1 MVHTFGVVGVET
13 VQRAVVVGPQIMS
26 LKETI
31 VNRVTEYLESTT
43 IHGFSYL
50 TSGRHVCER
59 VVWLIIIGT
68 CFTLAALLIHQSIEE
83 ANQNPVMTNVESIP
97 LQDIPFP
104 AITINSGDPDPLG
117 YAENTFNGLIF
128 DQGLSEA
135 NDKELRNMF
144 SSIID
149 DIVCQ
154 LNSSFRMRNSHYT
167 RHDIPSRFIFE
178 TMPKLRELCLNQPD
192 EKELIDQRFTEI
204 SKELILDGRDIDKVF
219 DQYLATVDL
228 DHEYVGIIS
237 NTSCEKWAEHLVF
250 FFINLYQNQQ
260 AGSQKTTLIGFGS
273 FVTYFD
279 YLSKTTNTDVPDKFM
294 QFLSNYSKLT
304 GVSERLERMD
314 ATSFDFVAWMMN
326 WLRLNNFE
334 FNGWKKNCPG
344 LTWVP
349 EWMPLCHNLSDFRRE
364 YSLCCDVFSFESL
377 NMSSLYQIMRES
389 MQSPVFLTNP
399 LELIERG
406 NVIANLPFPNILQKE
421 ELTERF
427 LKKNPNAR
435 VYACNYAGENPPS
448 TSAFKES
455 MSCPH
460 FHRSITTNG
469 FGISFNVADFWSIYK
484 ESPFTKTFVEVMKP
498 KTNPTQQPK
507 NLASDQHVIHRGK
520 NILFP
525 EKLGKSNEMLLV
537 LQSKWT
543 REQKTSEKFRLT
555 IHDPL
560 HIPNMLDA
568 GDEILPGALT
578 SITVWPQLIETSND
592 LVSHTIEE
600 RGCQFNF
607 EGSSQLFT
615 NNYHQ
620 EGCIF
625 ECLLELSYSTMNC
638 TPWNYPFF
646 KPHQQTCNFYAVYE
660 FEKQMRDSSSI
671 NQCQAKCPQ
680 ECTKMLYTTSI
691 SSEPFDWQGMC
702 DQDLNYVLYFDP
714 NPFYQYSQ
722 PIGIIKSYEQMVFN
736 KNMSNLEFCKETLKR
751 LAVVRIKLASNTVTA
766 IKRSK
771 RVTITGHISN
781 IGGTLGLFTG
791 MSIMSFIELTFWLC
805 RFLHSLKKHCS

>member
-1 MVHTFGVVGVET
+1 
-13 VQRAVVVGPQIMS
+13 MS

-31 VNRVTEYLESTT
+31 ASRVTEYLESTT

-50 TSGRHVCER
+50 TGGRHICER
-59 VVWLIIIGT
+59 VTWLIIIGT

-104 AITINSGDPDPLG
+104 AITINIGDPDPLG

-128 DQGLSEA
+128 DQGLPEA
-135 NDKELRNMF
+135 KELRNIF
-144 SSIID
+144 SNAID
-149 DIVCQ
+149 DIVYQ
-154 LNSSFRMRNSHYT
+154 LNSSFRIRNSRY
-167 RHDIPSRFIFE
+167 IPQGFIDLIV
-178 TMPKLRELCLNQPD
+178 PYLRGFCLNYPD
-192 EKELIDQRFTEI
+192 KKELIDQKITVFSR
-204 SKELILDGRDIDKVF
+204 ELILDGRYIEDLFFEDI
-219 DQYLATVDL
+219 ATIDL
-228 DHEYVGIIS
+228 DYEYVGNIS
-237 NTSCEKWAEHLVF
+237 NTSVSYSSCEKWAGHLVF
-250 FFINLYQNQQ
+250 FFYNLYQNQQ
-260 AGSQKTTLIGFGS
+260 SGSQKTTRIGFGS
-273 FVTYFD
+273 FVAYFD
-279 YLSKTTNTDVPDKFM
+279 SLSKFSTNTNVPHNFS
-294 QFLSNYSKLT
+294 QFLSKYSKLT
-304 GVSERLERMD
+304 GLSEVLERMNV
-314 ATSFDFVAWMMN
+314 TSFDFVAWMSN

-334 FNGWKKNCPG
+334 LDGWRKNCPG
-344 LTWVP
+344 I
-349 EWMPLCHNLSDFRRE
+349 EERFMALCHTLPDFRQK
-364 YSLCCDVFSFESL
+364 YSQCCDIFSFESL
-377 NMSSLYQIMRES
+377 NMSSVYQIMRES
-389 MQSPVFLTNP
+389 MQSPMYLTNP
-399 LELIERG
+399 QEVIERQ
-406 NVIANLPFPNILQKE
+406 NVIASFPFPNVLQND
-421 ELTERF
+421 ELTEIF
-427 LKKNPNAR
+427 LKTNPNAR
-435 VYACNYAGENPPS
+435 VYACNYARENNE
-448 TSAFKES
+448 FGNLEFRKS

-460 FHRSITTNG
+460 FHRSITSNG
-469 FGISFNVADFWSIYK
+469 FGISFNVADFWSVYK

-498 KTNPTQQPK
+498 KTNPPHK
-507 NLASDQHVIHRGK
+507 PNNLANDQHLLHRGK

-525 EKLGKSNEMLLV
+525 EKLGKSNEMLVV
-537 LQSKWT
+537 LQSRWT
-543 REQKTSEKFRLT
+543 REQKTSEKFQLS

-560 HIPNMLDA
+560 QIPNMLDA

-578 SITVWPQLIETSND
+578 SINVWPQLIETSNN

-646 KPHQQTCNFYAVYE
+646 KPHQQTCNFYAVFH
-660 FEKQMRDSSSI
+660 FEEQMRSSSNI

-680 ECTKMLYTTSI
+680 ECTKMLYTASI

-702 DQDLNYVLYFDP
+702 EDKNDNYRLYFDP

-722 PIGIIKSYEQMVFN
+722 PIGILKSYEQMVFN
-736 KNMSNLEFCKETLKR
+736 KNMSYLEFCKETLKR
-751 LAVVRIKLASNTVTA
+751 IAVVRIKLASNTVTA

-771 RVTITGHISN
+771 RVTITGHIAN

-805 RFLHSLKKHCS
+805 RFLHSLKWHRS